1 MALAWPRRESLIIRR
16 RRRPLHDLHLV
27 EKVIWRLGKI
37 LVCVLKHST
46 GSWLTVSDIGPPGD
60 LPAGEEEVSDDSD
73 VEDDEQAWQLD
84 EAGEGMTE
92 KKESSK
98 VAERELTVDEL
109 VLDFEAHHPPPP
121 YSETETLGRL
131 QCPVVLPQKRP
142 QSKDRGFVRAY
153 APMLADCG
161 IDQATF
167 LEFLDDFDKSTHVWL
182 FPTPSIYISFDFM
195 SGC

>member
-1 MALAWPRRESLIIRR
+1 VALASPQRELPIIRR
-16 RRRPLHDLHLV
+16 RRRPRHDHHLA
-27 EKVIWRLGKI
+27 ETQARWRVTKI
-37 LVCVLKHST
+37 LVCVLKHSF
-46 GSWLTVSDIGPPGD
+46 GNWLTVLDIGPPRD
-60 LPAGEEEVSDDSD
+60 LPAGEGEVSDDSD

-84 EAGEGMTE
+84 EAAEGMTE
-92 KKESSK
+92 KKESSQ

-109 VLDFEAHHPPPP
+109 VHDFEAHHPPPP
-121 YSETETLGRL
+121 YSETPTLGRL

-167 LEFLDDFDKSTHVWL
+167 LEFLDDFDKSTQVW
-182 FPTPSIYISFDFM
+182 SFLL
-195 SGC
+195 SPI